1 MDKDCIVKEKTTRTE
16 TVPVSLERQARDY
29 RLYLDTEKHKVRD
42 CLFKE
47 RNTRID
53 LLLERAPHGQELHL

>member
-1 MDKDCIVKEKTTRTE
+1 MDKYCIVKKKTE

-42 CLFKE
+42 CLFKK
-47 RNTRID
+47 RNTRTD
-53 LLLERAPHGQELHL
+53 SLLERAPHGQELHL